1 MVERARISELNLKL
15 VRTAE
20 YPFHPSNAN
29 DLKPKAAEH
38 RQTDPVADSEPYE
51 FIPIP
56 SPRRHVRAADGSDDA
71 LPIFLSNDASP
82 SDPQQ
87 SDDRSRQVR
96 RGWLVWAVGNKTSI
110 AVLSAS
116 AVAVILLGIRGFSTS
131 PPDATATQTGAPGG
145 IVRSSVE
152 LVPKPAKPAQ
162 VTQQAAAATPAAA
175 AAVQPPPPSASPV
188 PVSPSAPTREDIVL
202 AYRTALQGQTER
214 SPERSQVASAP
225 PASNAAL
232 ASNAAS
238 APARLLDKEEV
249 AALLERA
256 QRLMAVSDIA
266 SARLL
271 LERAADARDASAA
284 FALASTYD
292 PAVLGRTSSVAPD
305 VAMARHWYE
314 KARSYGFPD
323 AQRRLDRLQKN

>member
-1 MVERARISELNLKL
+1 MVERARFSEINLKL
-15 VRTAE
+15 VRTTE

-51 FIPIP
+51 FIPSP
-56 SPRRHVRAADGSDDA
+56 SPRRRIRASDGSDDA
-71 LPIFLSNDASP
+71 LPIFLSNDAGP
-82 SDPQQ
+82 SDQRQ
-87 SDDRSRQVR
+87 SDNRSRQAR
-96 RGWLVWAVGNKTSI
+96 RGWPVWAVGNKTSI

-116 AVAVILLGIRGFSTS
+116 ATAIIVLGIKGFSAS
-131 PPDATATQTGAPGG
+131 LPDAT
-145 IVRSSVE
+145 
-152 LVPKPAKPAQ
+152 AKPAQ
-162 VTQQAAAATPAAA
+162 VTQQAAATKPAAA
-175 AAVQPPPPSASPV
+175 VAVQPPPPSASPV
-188 PVSPSAPTREDIVL
+188 PVSPAAPTREDIVL
-202 AYRTALQGQTER
+202 AYRTALQGQAERSTDR
-214 SPERSQVASAP
+214 SPEHSQVANAAPAFTAAP
-225 PASNAAL
+225 PLNAA
-232 ASNAAS
+232 AAS
-238 APARLLDKEEV
+238 KAAPAPVRLLDKEEV
-249 AALLERA
+249 ATLLERA

-292 PAVLGRTSSVAPD
+292 PAVLGRASSVAPD

-314 KARSYGFPD
+314 KARNYGSPD